1 MHARPHALTSTHSR
15 ARTHARTRTLR
26 HEHTLLRTGAVWIFE
41 LAVDVFFGLDLIVNF
56 CTGIIDDKGAEV
68 GA

>member
-1 MHARPHALTSTHSR
+1 MRASAHSGMH
-15 ARTHARTRTLR
+15 TRCCAPV
-26 HEHTLLRTGAVWIFE
+26 GAVWIFE

-68 GA
+68 SRCPQLPQSAQDQ